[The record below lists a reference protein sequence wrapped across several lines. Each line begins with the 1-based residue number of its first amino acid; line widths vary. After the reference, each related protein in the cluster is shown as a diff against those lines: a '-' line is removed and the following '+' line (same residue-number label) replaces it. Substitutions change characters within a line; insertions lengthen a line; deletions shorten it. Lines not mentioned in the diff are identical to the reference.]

1 MSESSNYSLKE
12 TALRYGDADPLAFP
26 DWRGQLPHRS
36 RVSNDQWLDYCR
48 SNLPKLRQHPGHA
61 QQRQQ
66 NGIAP
71 EFVL

>member
-12 TALRYGDADPLAFP
+12 TAIRYGDGDPLEFP
-26 DWRGQLPHRS
+26 DWRGKLPRRS
-36 RVSNDQWLDYCR
+36 RVSNDEWLDYCR

-61 QQRQQ
+61 QQRRQ
-66 NGIAP
+66 NGIAV